1 MGKKPDV
8 VIAEGSDLPY
18 HFLYADLPDHV
29 LTALDRELSFYPA
42 NYERTDAYQ
51 SKEWDGRVQLFQMT
65 KSGKAWYYPAG
76 LKSRVARVLKIFGL
90 NYVVKP
96 AAKREYLPVD
106 VDWVSDVV
114 LRDYQQDAV
123 DAILK
128 ANGGIVSLPTG
139 AGKTLIAL
147 KIIEMMNVTTLI
159 LVHTKE
165 LLVQWEKEIEKHLGV
180 ECGVL
185 GDGRRRWEPITVAMT
200 QTLASM
206 IKKREIDTLEFGM
219 LCVDECH
226 RAPADTTYSVSMRC
240 TARAR
245 MGLSATPRRTDNKDL
260 KIFAAVGEITSNIT
274 PCDLVRRGY
283 LAKPMLHLHH
293 VPAGDSQFFSLGW
306 PKEYDV
312 GIVGN
317 DDRNDMI
324 VEDAAYYASNGIQT
338 YVHVERIDHLKILYY
353 ALVPEFGPGQ
363 VAYLCG
369 KQPSDERQKIIK
381 RFKEGKVLVLVGT
394 LLKEGADIP
403 AIGCLINASGMKSNV
418 ALVQKVGRALRTADG
433 KEMAFV
439 VDFIDSGRFLR
450 KHSEERY
457 QTYMDTYGDCISVKE
472 E

>member
-1 MGKKPDV
+1 MTGEYTSYMVYFAPITRRHGSVDGIVQKDWEPCIPMVGELKRIRMSVRMRDPDYRLQTLLKSKFQK
-8 VIAEGSDLPY
+8 VIDATG
-18 HFLYADLPDHV
+18 
-29 LTALDRELSFYPA
+29 
-42 NYERTDAYQ
+42 RTDLQ
-51 SKEWDGRVQLFQMT
+51 WL
-65 KSGKAWYYPAG
+65 
-76 LKSRVARVLKIFGL
+76 
-90 NYVVKP
+90 
-96 AAKREYLPVD
+96 
-106 VDWVSDVV
+106 
-114 LRDYQQDAV
+114 V
-123 DAILK
+123 DANVSFIK
-128 ANGGIVSLPTG
+128 CTSVEPVPADHDMVYDISVRGGTFFG
-139 AGKTLIAL
+139 NTL
-147 KIIEMMNVTTLI
+147 
-159 LVHTKE
+159 LVHN
-165 LLVQWEKEIEKHLGV
+165 
-180 ECGVL
+180 
-185 GDGRRRWEPITVAMT
+185 
-200 QTLASM
+200 
-206 IKKREIDTLEFGM
+206 
-219 LCVDECH
+219 
-226 RAPADTTYSVSMRC
+226 
-240 TARAR
+240 
-245 MGLSATPRRTDNKDL
+245 SATPRRTDNKDL

-324 VEDAAYYASNGIQT
+324 VEDAVYYASNGIQT

-433 KEMAFV
+433 KEMAFI

-457 QTYMDTYGDCISVKE
+457 QTYMDTYGDCILVKE